1 MRECRSKSPWV
12 VIIITGKDTGRA
24 AGGIMC
30 RSTFRDMLRVMFPI
44 MWCVSAGIII
54 RGIIIITGI
63 MEVVDGTGVGMLGTV
78 MEGMVDM
85 GTGMAG
91 DARFGEI

>member
-12 VIIITGKDTGRA
+12 VIIITGKDTGKVA
-24 AGGIMC
+24 AGIMC

-54 RGIIIITGI
+54 RGIIITGI
-63 MEVVDGTGVGMLGTV
+63 MEVVDGTGVGMVGT
-78 MEGMVDM
+78 DM

-91 DARFGEI
+91 GARLRGI